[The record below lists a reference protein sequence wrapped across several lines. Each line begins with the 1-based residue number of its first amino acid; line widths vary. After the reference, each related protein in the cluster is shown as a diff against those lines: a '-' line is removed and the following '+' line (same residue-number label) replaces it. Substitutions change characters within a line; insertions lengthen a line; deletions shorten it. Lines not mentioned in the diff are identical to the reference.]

1 MNISDWNC
9 SAFECKSTLHTDYW
23 NNSFFGSV
31 CCISGLSFFWFFVD
45 IRWFNFHWNIVVKQ
59 YSTLLSPDCD
69 GINVWLAMWLVL
81 LKCYQMCCIN
91 WLSCSNPI
99 SFYIEV
105 IHPKVCENCLV
116 WQYGFKSK
124 NIIRSRWFP
133 CLFSL
138 SSFNLTNN
146 VVRYARTKFVKDIN
160 NLSTSYQIMKSLSQ
174 YQLLLLIFL
183 ASWYSRSYI
192 LSEWIH

>member
-59 YSTLLSPDCD
+59 YSTLLSRDCD

-105 IHPKVCENCLV
+105 IHPKVCENWSGNMGLRAR
-116 WQYGFKSK
+116 
-124 NIIRSRWFP
+124 I
-133 CLFSL
+133 LFDLDDSHAY
-138 SSFNLTNN
+138 SAWAVS
-146 VVRYARTKFVKDIN
+146 I
-160 NLSTSYQIMKSLSQ
+160 SQ
-174 YQLLLLIFL
+174 TML
-183 ASWYSRSYI
+183 
-192 LSEWIH
+192 